1 MLNPKEL
8 MLGNWV
14 YESERSQFP
23 MKVVNIDKDMVYLD
37 FEDNEGDCFDGL
49 MEDICP
55 IPLTEEMLLK
65 NEFIKRSLHGYKE
78 HYIYTYCTKLET
90 FEFPALFNCEFSFL
104 MFGRAMR
111 LNYVHQLQNVLTI
124 AGIEIEFKI

>member
-37 FEDNEGDCFDGL
+37 FEGNEGGIFDGR

-65 NEFIKRSLHGYKE
+65 NEFIKEQSSFQTQFYENFPVGEDFVFVNLFSERGFFEMFFLDGFKE
-78 HYIYTYCTKLET
+78 IK
-90 FEFPALFNCEFSFL
+90 
-104 MFGRAMR
+104 
-111 LNYVHQLQNVLTI
+111 YVHQLQNIITI
-124 AGIEIEFKI
+124 AGIEIDFKI

>member
-23 MKVVNIDKDMVYLD
+23 MRVVNIEKDMVYLD
-37 FEDNEGDCFDGL
+37 FEGIEGDVFDGR

-55 IPLTEEMLLK
+55 IPLTEEFFNK
-65 NEFIKRSLHGYKE
+65 NNFEYLCGVYYLEECTTIEFKKQEDGYF
-78 HYIYTYCTKLET
+78 YFTVGLGT
-90 FEFPALFNCEFSFL
+90 FN
-104 MFGRAMR
+104 AMEIPIM
-111 LNYVHQLQNVLTI
+111 YVNQLQNILTI

>member
-14 YESERSQFP
+14 YESERSHFP
-23 MKVVNIDKDMVYLD
+23 MQVVNIDEKMVYLD
-37 FEDNEGDCFDGL
+37 FDSNEGDVFDGR

-55 IPLTEEMLLK
+55 IPITTDFLKDNGFIESIYARGKYHNFDIPTDDEFTILLAIG
-65 NEFIKRSLHGYKE
+65 EGFFVY
-78 HYIYTYCTKLET
+78 
-90 FEFPALFNCEFSFL
+90 
-104 MFGRAMR
+104 MFGK
-111 LNYVHQLQNVLTI
+111 LHEINYVHQLQNILTI

>member
-23 MKVVNIDKDMVYLD
+23 MQVVNIDKDMVYLD
-37 FEDNEGDCFDGL
+37 FDGNEGDVFDGR

-55 IPLTEEMLLK
+55 IPLTGHFLVKNGFVRRNLGGYDNHFVYGYFTK
-65 NEFIKRSLHGYKE
+65 NEVIEIR
-78 HYIYTYCTKLET
+78 
-90 FEFPALFNCEFSFL
+90 ALYDCEFSVLTFD
-104 MFGRAMR
+104 RAR
-111 LNYVHQLQNVLTI
+111 IIKYVHQLQNILTI

>member
-23 MKVVNIDKDMVYLD
+23 MRVVNIDKDMVYLD
-37 FEDNEGDCFDGL
+37 FEGNEGDWFEGK

-55 IPLTEEMLLK
+55 IPLTECILLK
-65 NEFIKRSLHGYKE
+65 NNFAKECNSFYNKGNYVIELADIGEGRFNIAIGLGDYYASEIK
-78 HYIYTYCTKLET
+78 
-90 FEFPALFNCEFSFL
+90 
-104 MFGRAMR
+104 
-111 LNYVHQLQNVLTI
+111 YVHQLQNILTI

>member
-14 YESERSQFP
+14 YESEKSKFP
-23 MKVVNIDKDMVYLD
+23 MRVVNIDKDMVYLD
-37 FEDNEGDCFDGL
+37 FEGNEGDWFDGR

-55 IPLTEEMLLK
+55 IPLTEEIIDETNAFVFKESGISGKTYMLKGMRYFVLS
-65 NEFIKRSLHGYKE
+65 FIDD
-78 HYIYTYCTKLET
+78 C
-90 FEFPALFNCEFSFL
+90 FECELAGSTCIVK
-104 MFGRAMR
+104 
-111 LNYVHQLQNVLTI
+111 YVHQLQNILTI

>member
-37 FEDNEGDCFDGL
+37 FEGNEGDWFEGR

-55 IPLTEEMLLK
+55 IPLTEEILLK
-65 NEFIKRSLHGYKE
+65 NEFIKEQSSFQTQFNENFPVGEDFAFVNLFSERGFFEMFFLDDFKE
-78 HYIYTYCTKLET
+78 IK
-90 FEFPALFNCEFSFL
+90 
-104 MFGRAMR
+104 
-111 LNYVHQLQNVLTI
+111 YVHQLQNILTI

>member
-37 FEDNEGDCFDGL
+37 FEGNEGDVFDGR
-49 MEDICP
+49 MDDICP
-55 IPLTEEMLLK
+55 IPLTEEIFHKNGFKYLCGVYYLK
-65 NEFIKRSLHGYKE
+65 QCLNPEFYKDDDGCFYMTSILGDYKCIE
-78 HYIYTYCTKLET
+78 KPI
-90 FEFPALFNCEFSFL
+90 
-104 MFGRAMR
+104 
-111 LNYVHQLQNVLTI
+111 NYVHQIQNILTI

>member
-23 MKVVNIDKDMVYLD
+23 MRVVNIDKDMVYLD
-37 FEDNEGDCFDGL
+37 FDSNEGDIFDGR

-55 IPLTEEMLLK
+55 IPLTEEMLR
-65 NEFIKRSLHGYKE
+65 NNGFIVRQYPLHGKIYE
-78 HYIYTYCTKLET
+78 YRGEYHYFQLSFIDCCFKCSFAGVIYVVK
-90 FEFPALFNCEFSFL
+90 
-104 MFGRAMR
+104 
-111 LNYVHQLQNVLTI
+111 YVHQLQNILTI

>member
-23 MKVVNIDKDMVYLD
+23 MRVVNIDKDMVYLD
-37 FEDNEGDCFDGL
+37 FEGNEGDWFEGK

-55 IPLTEEMLLK
+55 IPLTEEIFWKNGFEYLSGVYYLK
-65 NEFIKRSLHGYKE
+65 QCFYPEFCKGDDDSFYMTVDLGE
-78 HYIYTYCTKLET
+78 YTYINNPIK
-90 FEFPALFNCEFSFL
+90 
-104 MFGRAMR
+104 
-111 LNYVHQLQNVLTI
+111 YVHQLQNILTI

>member
-23 MKVVNIDKDMVYLD
+23 MRVVNIDKDMVYLD
-37 FEDNEGDCFDGL
+37 FEGNEGDWFEGK

-55 IPLTEEMLLK
+55 IPLTEGMLLK
-65 NEFIKRSLHGYKE
+65 NGFIRSVY
-78 HYIYTYCTKLET
+78 LEDRCFSFDMPT
-90 FEFPALFNCEFSFL
+90 NDEFSLLKLVDEGFFVYIL
-104 MFGRAMR
+104 GK
-111 LNYVHQLQNVLTI
+111 LHEIKYVHQLQNILTI
-124 AGIEIEFKI
+124 TGIEIEFNV

>member
-37 FEDNEGDCFDGL
+37 FDGNEGDWFDGR

-55 IPLTEEMLLK
+55 IPLTEEILFNNGFSREDTIGGFSFYRKIINDDILLK
-65 NEFIKRSLHGYKE
+65 LVLKGGAIRTFVLNDFKEIK
-78 HYIYTYCTKLET
+78 
-90 FEFPALFNCEFSFL
+90 
-104 MFGRAMR
+104 
-111 LNYVHQLQNVLTI
+111 YVHQLQNILTI
-124 AGIEIEFKI
+124 AGIEMEFKI

>member
-37 FEDNEGDCFDGL
+37 FEGNEGDVFDCR

-55 IPLTEEMLLK
+55 IPLTGVILLK
-65 NEFIKRSLHGYKE
+65 NGFIKRNLHGYRE
-78 HYIYTYCTKLET
+78 HYIYTYCTELGT
-90 FEFPALFNCEFSFL
+90 FDFPALFDCEFSFL
-104 MFGRAMR
+104 IFGRAICV
-111 LNYVHQLQNVLTI
+111 NYVHQLQNILTI